1 VKIYQ
6 VSSEAMEQMNI
17 VRINNLMKMSENIV
31 GDYDQTLK
39 LCKDRKITYRL
50 NVIEWIKRV
59 SYSLKC

>member
-1 VKIYQ
+1 
-6 VSSEAMEQMNI
+6 MEQMNI

-59 SYSLKC
+59 SYSYSLKC